1 MLKEERQQQI
11 LELLGSS
18 GRLVASELPDVLG
31 VSADTVRRDL
41 DELAAAGGLRRVRG
55 GALARSAVPRTY
67 EGRRGH
73 AAAAKREV
81 ARAAATLLDP
91 DQVVI
96 LDGGSTALAL
106 AEILPPGHTG
116 TFVTH
121 SPPIAVAL
129 ARHPGIEI
137 VVIGGILDRRAMV
150 NTGSRTIDAYRG
162 VTADLCFMG
171 VWSLDARHGASE
183 AYAEEARVRTAL
195 LEQAHDVVAL
205 ASHEKLATVAAFAI
219 GPAGAFTHL
228 ATDRAAPPELL
239 APFAA
244 LGVQIVR

>member
-73 AAAAKREV
+73 AAARATSRL
-81 ARAAATLLDP
+81 AAATLLEP

-106 AEILPPGHTG
+106 AEILPRGHTG

-150 NTGSRTIDAYRG
+150 NTGSRTIDGYRG

-171 VWSLDARHGASE
+171 VWSLDAQHGASE

-239 APFAA
+239 APC
-244 LGVQIVR
+244 